1 MLYSIQ
7 GESEE
12 DLCPGGGIVMNTAL
26 QKASRI
32 NWLFA
37 LRRYL
42 SFFLLMAF
50 IISCCMILFL
60 NMMAE
65 STGWEL
71 SKDHIEQAAKV
82 TFLNVVFLSLIC
94 SVIDGIRRRFMIA
107 RPVRKIVNAA
117 EQIMK
122 GDFTTR
128 IPPPGGMDPA
138 SGFDVIADYFNQM
151 AEELSGMETLRSDFI
166 ANVSHE
172 LKTPLAVM
180 QNYGTLLQQ
189 PDLPDEKRMEYA
201 KAITDSSRRLANLIT
216 NILKLNKLENQ
227 QIYPKVAVYDLGE
240 QLCTCLLAFE
250 DAWDAKDL
258 EIQTDVEEAVWVDT
272 DEDMLSLVWNNLFS
286 NAIKFTESHG
296 KVSLSL
302 KTDGDYAIVQV
313 SDTGRGI
320 PPEVGKHIFEKF
332 YQGDTSHATQ
342 GNGLGLALVKRVID
356 IVGGEISVGSEVGKG
371 STFTVKLQRAQNPI

>member
-1 MLYSIQ
+1 
-7 GESEE
+7 
-12 DLCPGGGIVMNTAL
+12 MNTAL

-128 IPPPGGMDPA
+128 IPPLGGMDPA
-138 SGFDVIADYFNQM
+138 SGFDVIANYFNQM

-189 PDLPDEKRMEYA
+189 PDLPDEKRM
-201 KAITDSSRRLANLIT
+201 
-216 NILKLNKLENQ
+216 
-227 QIYPKVAVYDLGE
+227 
-240 QLCTCLLAFE
+240 
-250 DAWDAKDL
+250 
-258 EIQTDVEEAVWVDT
+258 
-272 DEDMLSLVWNNLFS
+272 
-286 NAIKFTESHG
+286 
-296 KVSLSL
+296 
-302 KTDGDYAIVQV
+302 
-313 SDTGRGI
+313 
-320 PPEVGKHIFEKF
+320 
-332 YQGDTSHATQ
+332 
-342 GNGLGLALVKRVID
+342 
-356 IVGGEISVGSEVGKG
+356 
-371 STFTVKLQRAQNPI
+371 